1 MTADRH
7 PLAEEHRSL
16 AEERL
21 ADRVMAAIVREPRP
35 TPTRALW
42 SAVRAASVRDAA
54 AALWVA
60 WHLATVRRTSIRPS
74 VRVRSLALVLGALL
88 VLGTASIAAG
98 AAAQIVA
105 QQVANGLNAGQPA
118 VEEPGPVEYR
128 QPSEPAGS
136 GRAGEGQNE
145 SDQPGGQ
152 NESDTPGG
160 QQGSGPQDSTG
171 ADESDHPDDGQSGAT
186 SSDSSGS
193 QQESDGAQESDRP
206 GDGLDGAVESSAPDG
221 AQGAGSSVTDDAG
234 SDEADGGAEGPPGD

>member
-1 MTADRH
+1 MTTDRR
-7 PLAEEHRSL
+7 PLAEERRPLAEERRPL

-21 ADRVMAAIVREPRP
+21 ADRVMAAIAREPRP

-74 VRVRSLALVLGALL
+74 VRARSLALVLGALL

-105 QQVANGLNAGQPA
+105 QHVANGLNAGQPA
-118 VEEPGPVEYR
+118 VEEPGPVEYL

-145 SDQPGGQ
+145 SDQAG
-152 NESDTPGG
+152 S
-160 QQGSGPQDSTG
+160 QQGSGPQDFTG
-171 ADESDHPDDGQSGAT
+171 PDESDHPDDGQSGAT
-186 SSDSSGS
+186 SSDGGGS
-193 QQESDGAQESDRP
+193 QQESDGAQGSDRP
-206 GDGLDGAVESSAPDG
+206 ADDHDGAIESSAPDG
-221 AQGAGSSVTDDAG
+221 PQGSGSSVTDEAG
-234 SDEADGGAEGPPGD
+234 SDEADGGTEGSAGE